1 MSPLLPTTRYFT
13 PPDGGQMVM
22 PALTRSNGEDSVNH
36 DERMQLAQAN
46 MSEDLKTLEKMGLK

>member
-36 DERMQLAQAN
+36 HERTQLVKRPHPDICAGAN
-46 MSEDLKTLEKMGLK
+46 Y